1 MTTESL
7 RRKLEGV
14 IWLAPSSSDFLI
26 LEDGR
31 FLKVIE
37 GNRIIVYDTSGNVE
51 RVLVDSLNAPR
62 DAIIRWIFSPIPVPL
77 ISNGKFL
84 CKIISR
90 ILKTVFEI
98 ECVGNS
104 TYTYNWKKDY
114 WYIDREFFVY
124 LLSGRR
130 VLARVEVDK
139 GGFLSFNGIRIEYSD
154 FEYKVKRFFI
164 ETIVE
169 NIDDVP
175 ENLVKGLENLI
186 LGMIFL
192 TIKEK
197 KDYYEY

>member
-14 IWLAPSSSDFLI
+14 IWLAPSSDFLI

-31 FLKVIE
+31 FLKVVE

-62 DAIIRWIFSPIPVPL
+62 DAIIGWIFSPIPVPL

-98 ECVGNS
+98 ECGGTS

-114 WYIDREFFVY
+114 WYIDHEFFVY

-139 GGFLSFNGIRIEYSD
+139 SGFLSFNGIRIEYSD

-175 ENLVKGLENLI
+175 ENLVKGLETLY
-186 LGMIFL
+186 L
-192 TIKEK
+192 E
-197 KDYYEY
+197 